1 MEPIIIT
8 AFWDVGR
15 GDNCLIPRSNEKYYK
30 EFAEWARI
38 RNRMIVYT
46 DQKSK
51 DTIYSIRESYGL
63 EDRTQII
70 VQENIFDVEPELY
83 SKMSGIEVLDAQ
95 MKYIPNAMSNRA
107 NFDYAWLM
115 KYWCISDA
123 AQYVEPN
130 SMLAWV
136 DFGFNHMDKCY
147 TNMEE
152 FDFLWDCTAS
162 DDKIHIFSLEEIH
175 RYDNENLIGNILFQN
190 DVMMGVF
197 HLVPQ
202 KYAFE
207 LWQLIRQAMVS
218 LIQIRVLDDDQM
230 LLLMAYYSK
239 PEIFEV
245 HKSNWFLP
253 LKEMGAKHLTVRQCQ
268 RNKITGNIIFYIK
281 KKTYQFNLRA
291 KFISRVIKKM
301 NEYGIND

>member
-46 DQKSK
+46 DYKSK
-51 DTIYSIRESYGL
+51 DIIYSIRESYGL
-63 EDRTQII
+63 ADKTQII
-70 VQENIFDVEPELY
+70 VQENIFEVEPEIY
-83 SKMSGIEVLDAQ
+83 KKMSEIEPLETH
-95 MKYIPNAMSNRA
+95 MKYFQNAMSNRA
-107 NFDYAWLM
+107 SFDYAWLM

-123 AQYVEPN
+123 TQYVEPD
-130 SMLAWV
+130 SMLAWM
-136 DFGFNHMDKCY
+136 DFGFNHMDRCY

-152 FDFLWDCTAS
+152 FDFLWDCMAA

-175 RYDNENLIGNILFQN
+175 KYDNKTLVGNILFQN

-202 KYAFE
+202 KYATE
-207 LWQLIRQAMVS
+207 LWHLIRQAIVS
-218 LIQIRVLDDDQM
+218 LIEIRVLDDDQM
-230 LLLMAYYSK
+230 LLLMAYYYK

-245 HKSNWFLP
+245 HKSDWFLP
-253 LKEMGAKHLTVRQCQ
+253 LKEMGADHLTVR
-268 RNKITGNIIFYIK
+268 NKQSRKATGNIFSNIK
-281 KKTYQFNLRA
+281 RKIYQFNLKA
-291 KFISRVIKKM
+291 KYISRVLKQMK
-301 NEYGIND
+301 EYRIND